1 MRDPPSEA
9 FDGIAKYI
17 FGIDINSSK
26 AKWIIKH
33 IRDVFIDFRNKYN
46 DNVFKLVEEYKYT
59 KYFSY
64 FSMCFFFFT
73 GLIMVLILIK
83 FYL

>member
-17 FGIDINSSK
+17 FSVDINSGK
-26 AKWIIKH
+26 AKLVIKRT
-33 IRDVFIDFRNKYN
+33 RDSFIDFRNKYN
-46 DNVFKLVEEYKYT
+46 DGVFKLVEEYKRT
-59 KYFSY
+59 RYFSY
-64 FSMCFFFFT
+64 FSVFFFFT
-73 GLIMVLILIK
+73 GLIIVLILIK

>member
-9 FDGIAKYI
+9 FDGIAKNI
-17 FGIDINSSK
+17 FGVELNSGK
-26 AKWIIKH
+26 AKWVIKR
-33 IRDVFIDFRNKYN
+33 IRETLTDFRNKYN
-46 DNVFKLVEEYKYT
+46 DGVLKLVEDYKRT
-59 KYFSY
+59 RYF
-64 FSMCFFFFT
+64 FILFCFFFYT